1 MASQPGSPRK
11 CFSLQSKSYFS
22 CRPWQEKLL
31 KANKMTNITP
41 APGMALGA
49 FINMQHYHS
58 LEEVNLQNS
67 WLTIGVFDGVHRGHQ
82 EIIQKLTTGAHTND
96 APAVVLTFDPHPA
109 SVLSGHEIK
118 CLTLPDERAELLGK
132 SGVDVVITERFTRE
146 LSMVTAYDFMSRLTR
161 QLGLQHLLIGYDF
174 ALGKGRDGNAA
185 RLTEIGS
192 ELGYAVEV
200 VSALSDESGVIS
212 STEIRKLIE
221 VGNVAEGARLLG
233 HPYSLHGPVIHGE
246 GRGKTI
252 NVPTANIAYS
262 HEKMIPAKGIY
273 ACWAYLN
280 NNKYRAAIN
289 IGTNPTFTPDKQI
302 PNVEAYLLDLHR
314 DIYGEDLRLE
324 FVARL
329 RDELRF
335 DSVDGLLEQIWRDIE
350 DTKRILDS
358 G

>member
-1 MASQPGSPRK
+1 
-11 CFSLQSKSYFS
+11 
-22 CRPWQEKLL
+22 
-31 KANKMTNITP
+31 
-41 APGMALGA
+41 MALGA
-49 FINMQHYHS
+49 FINMQHYRS
-58 LEEVNLQNS
+58 LEEINLQNS

-82 EIIQKLTTGAHTND
+82 KIIKKLTTGAHAND

-118 CLTLPDERAELLGK
+118 CLTLPDERADLLSK
-132 SGVDVVITERFTRE
+132 LGVDVVITEQFTRE
-146 LSMVTAYDFMSRLTR
+146 LSTVTAYDFMSRLTR
-161 QLGLQHLLIGYDF
+161 QLGLRHLLIGYDF
-174 ALGKGRDGNAA
+174 ALGKGREGNAT

-192 ELGYAVEV
+192 ELGYTVEV
-200 VSALSDESGVIS
+200 VPALSDESGVIS

-221 VGNVAEGARLLG
+221 VGNVAEAARLLG
-233 HPYSLHGPVIHGE
+233 HPYSLHGPVIQGD

-280 NNKYRAAIN
+280 DKKYRAAIN

-302 PNVEAYLLDLHR
+302 PNVEAYVLDLHK
-314 DIYGEDLRLE
+314 DIYGEDVRLE

-329 RDELRF
+329 RDELKF
-335 DSVDGLLEQIWRDIE
+335 DSVVVLVEQIWKDVAIARE
-350 DTKRILDS
+350 ILVEK
-358 G
+358 